1 MAKDSHFTRMIQL
14 VNSFFNVKN
23 DPEQLDVNEKVI
35 ERLREIHPATM
46 SEYVEGD
53 GPVVWILL
61 IPTTYDVMERFIKGT
76 ISEKQLYEETRPGQ
90 VYEAIYLCSA
100 SVLEEY
106 RRKGLA
112 GKVALEAIQ
121 KIRKDHPIKAL
132 YYWPFSDEGKT
143 LATFLSKT
151 LGLPLYE
158 RKGGH

>member
-1 MAKDSHFTRMIQL
+1 MSDNLQRMLQL
-14 VNSFFNVKN
+14 VGSFFDVKN
-23 DPEQLDVNEKVI
+23 DPEQLDVDENVI
-35 ERLREIHPATM
+35 ARLREIHPATM

-61 IPTTYDVMERFIKGT
+61 IPTTYDVMERFIKGA
-76 ISEKQLYEETRPGQ
+76 ISEKQLYEETKPGQ

-112 GKVALEAIQ
+112 KKVGAEAIE

-132 YYWPFSDEGKT
+132 YYWPFSDEGKA
-143 LATFLSKT
+143 LAASAAKA

-158 RKGGH
+158 RKAAH